1 MTTTEGTPRPRR
13 IDRSAELNQ
22 GRKEMVERIRDAVSP
37 EIAQRHLLP
46 AGGPEPHGASRV
58 NPHTLTE

>member
-1 MTTTEGTPRPRR
+1 MSMTTTEGTPRPRR

-22 GRKEMVERIRDAVSP
+22 ERKEMVERIRDAVGP

-46 AGGPEPHGASRV
+46 AGDPGPRGASQSQQ
-58 NPHTLTE
+58 

>member
-1 MTTTEGTPRPRR
+1 MTTTEGTPRPQR

-22 GRKEMVERIRDAVSP
+22 ERSQMVERIRDAVSP

-46 AGGPEPHGASRV
+46 AGGPEPHGAGQ
-58 NPHTLTE
+58 

>member
-22 GRKEMVERIRDAVSP
+22 ERSQMVERIRDAVSP

-46 AGGPEPHGASRV
+46 ADGPEPNGTSQSHR
-58 NPHTLTE
+58 